1 MQIIHRKKPTKTHA
15 KTSDVVLIQHEAPT
29 KTRVKTFDLVLTA
42 ILSTLVLVSTV
53 FINIKLPIGQGG
65 LIHLGT
71 AALFIVAILFGPKK
85 GALAGSIG
93 MGLFDIF
100 GGWIIWAPTTI
111 IARALQGYIVG
122 KIAWS
127 KGHRGD
133 SVRLNI
139 LAAVVST
146 PVMLAV
152 YYVGQGIM
160 YWNWVAPLASVPG
173 DIIQSVVGLLVAI
186 PLCLALKKT
195 TFFRKKF

>member
-1 MQIIHRKKPTKTHA
+1 MQTLQRNKETIAKTKTDNIVLLQR
-15 KTSDVVLIQHEAPT
+15 KTPTHTRT
-29 KTRVKTFDLVLTA
+29 KTMDLVLTA
-42 ILSTLVLVSTV
+42 ILSTIVLLSTV

-85 GALAGSIG
+85 GALAGAIG

-127 KGHRGD
+127 KGYRGE
-133 SVRLNI
+133 SVKLNI
-139 LAAVVST
+139 LAAVAST

-152 YYVGQGIM
+152 YYIGQGIM
-160 YWNWVAPLASVPG
+160 YNNWVAPLASIPG
-173 DIIQSVVGLLVAI
+173 DLIQSVVGLVIAI
-186 PLCLALKKT
+186 PLCIALKKT
-195 TFFRKKF
+195 PFFRNK

>member
-1 MQIIHRKKPTKTHA
+1 MQHIQRKKQSET
-15 KTSDVVLIQHEAPT
+15 DLVIIQSQT
-29 KTRVKTFDLVLTA
+29 KTRAKTFDMVLTA

-71 AALFIVAILFGPKK
+71 GALFIVAILFGPKK
-85 GALAGSIG
+85 GALAGAIG

-111 IARALQGYIVG
+111 VARALQGYIVG

-127 KGHRGD
+127 NGHRGD

-139 LAAVVST
+139 LAAVAST

-152 YYVGQGIM
+152 YYIGQGIM
-160 YWNWVAPLASVPG
+160 YNNWVAPLASIPG
-173 DIIQSVVGLLVAI
+173 DLIQSAVGLLIAI
-186 PLCLALKKT
+186 PLCLSLKKT
-195 TFFRKKF
+195 PFFRKKF

>member
-1 MQIIHRKKPTKTHA
+1 MQN
-15 KTSDVVLIQHEAPT
+15 IQPSAQSA
-29 KTRVKTFDLVLTA
+29 TRARTFDLVLTA
-42 ILSTLVLVSTV
+42 ILSTLVLISTM

-71 AALFIVAILFGPKK
+71 GALFIVAILFGPKK
-85 GALAGSIG
+85 GALAGAIG

-111 IARALQGYIVG
+111 VARALQGYIVG

-127 KGHRGD
+127 NGHRGD
-133 SVRLNI
+133 SVKLNI
-139 LAAVVST
+139 LAAVAST

-152 YYVGQGIM
+152 YYIGQGIM
-160 YWNWVAPLASVPG
+160 YNNWVAPLASIPG
-173 DIIQSVVGLLVAI
+173 DLIQSVVGLLIAI

-195 TFFRKKF
+195 PFFRKNF

>member
-1 MQIIHRKKPTKTHA
+1 MQTLQRQSPIQIRTKTM
-15 KTSDVVLIQHEAPT
+15 
-29 KTRVKTFDLVLTA
+29 DLVLTA
-42 ILSTLVLVSTV
+42 ILSTIVLVSTV

-65 LIHLGT
+65 LIHLGS
-71 AALFIVAILFGPKK
+71 AALFTAAILFGPKK

-133 SVRLNI
+133 NVMLNI
-139 LAAVVST
+139 VAAVAST

-152 YYVGQGIM
+152 YYIGQGIM
-160 YWNWVAPLASVPG
+160 YNNWVAPLASVPG
-173 DIIQSVVGLLVAI
+173 DLIQSVIGLLIAI

-195 TFFRKKF
+195 PFFRNKF

>member
-1 MQIIHRKKPTKTHA
+1 MQIIQRKKQSET
-15 KTSDVVLIQHEAPT
+15 DLVLIQNQT

-42 ILSTLVLVSTV
+42 ILSTLVLVTTM

-71 AALFIVAILFGPKK
+71 ATLFIVAILFGPKK
-85 GALAGSIG
+85 GALAGAIG

-127 KGHRGD
+127 NGHRGD
-133 SVRLNI
+133 SVKLNI
-139 LAAVVST
+139 LAAVAST

-152 YYVGQGIM
+152 YYIGQGIM
-160 YWNWVAPLASVPG
+160 YNNWVAPLASIPG
-173 DIIQSVVGLLVAI
+173 DIIQSIVGLLVAI

-195 TFFRKKF
+195 PFFRKKFY